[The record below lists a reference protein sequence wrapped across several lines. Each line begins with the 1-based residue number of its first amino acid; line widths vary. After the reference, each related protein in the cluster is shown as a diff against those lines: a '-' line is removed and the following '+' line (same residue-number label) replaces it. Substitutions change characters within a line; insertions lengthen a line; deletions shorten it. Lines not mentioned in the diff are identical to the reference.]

1 MESVRLS
8 NRCYGQV
15 PFTKRHCEGGTSL
28 VCVGPPRQ
36 FLASLTTLP
45 SGYLLTQ
52 ALGPGDTHMSGIV
65 SPGEANLG
73 MKSTYG
79 V

>member
-1 MESVRLS
+1 M
-8 NRCYGQV
+8 
-15 PFTKRHCEGGTSL
+15 
-28 VCVGPPRQ
+28 CVGPPRQ